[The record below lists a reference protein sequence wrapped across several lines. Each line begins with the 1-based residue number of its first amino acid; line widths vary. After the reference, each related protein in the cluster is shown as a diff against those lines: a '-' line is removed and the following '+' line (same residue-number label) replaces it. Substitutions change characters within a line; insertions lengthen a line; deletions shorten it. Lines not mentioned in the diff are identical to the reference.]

1 MRRMMTIRKL
11 PIVEMKAAILVES
24 RSPLVVDTVFL
35 PEELRYGQV
44 LVKILYTT
52 ICGSQLGEIDANK
65 GEDKYLPHLLGH
77 EASAE
82 VIQCGEGVRQVQEG
96 DLVVLHWRKGL
107 GIESPTPEYMW
118 KGKKLNAGW
127 VTTFSEYAIVSENR
141 VTRVKPDNDPK
152 LLPLLGCAVT
162 TGMGVVSNNAKLRPG
177 ESLVIFGA
185 GGVGL
190 NEIQGAALSG
200 AYPII
205 GVDLVDARLA
215 LAKHMGATHTINS
228 AKEDAPARI
237 REILAEFGQTS
248 GADVCIDNTGRS
260 EIISLAYELC
270 APRGRMV
277 CVGVPKSGDK
287 ASLYTLPLHFGKQI
301 TGSHGGETVPHED
314 IPRYLRLVKAG
325 KLRLDELITETYPLD
340 EINTALDRMRSGEAV
355 GRCCLD
361 CR

>member
-1 MRRMMTIRKL
+1 MREKMTAEKL
-11 PIVEMKAAILVES
+11 PIAEMKAAILVES
-24 RSPLVVDTVFL
+24 RSPLLVDTVCL
-35 PEELRYGQV
+35 PERLRYGQV
-44 LVKILYTT
+44 FVKILYST

-82 VIQCGEGVRQVQEG
+82 VILCGEGVRQVKKG
-96 DLVVLHWRKGL
+96 DLAVLHWRKGL
-107 GIESPTPEYMW
+107 GIESPTPEYTW
-118 KGKKLNAGW
+118 QGKKLNAGW

-141 VTRVKPDNDPK
+141 VTRVAPDNDPR

-162 TGMGVVSNNAKLRPG
+162 TGLGVISNNAKIRPG

-200 AYPII
+200 AHPVI
-205 GVDLVDARLA
+205 GVDLVDARLE
-215 LAKHMGATHTINS
+215 LARSMGATHIINS
-228 AKEDAPARI
+228 AREDAPARI
-237 REILAEFGQTS
+237 REILAEFGQNQ

-270 APRGRMV
+270 SPQGRMV

-287 ASLYTLPLHFGKQI
+287 ASLYTLPLHFGKVI
-301 TGSHGGETVPHED
+301 TGSHGGETIPHED
-314 IPRYLRLVKAG
+314 IPRYLRLAKAG
-325 KLRLDELITETYPLD
+325 KLRLDSLITEMYPLD
-340 EINTALDRMRSGEAV
+340 EINTALERMRSGQAV